1 MNTNTSS
8 LTERP
13 PEALMKVR
21 ERAFIMFSLILAAVI
36 GGLVGDII
44 GQFLPDG
51 AAKTL
56 FSRFFEVGFSPTTV
70 DLWAI
75 VFTVGLSIKINFVS
89 VLTMI
94 LVVVYFRWW
103 YL

>member
-1 MNTNTSS
+1 MRSS
-8 LTERP
+8 Q
-13 PEALMKVR
+13 
-21 ERAFIMFSLILAAVI
+21 RAFIMFSLILAAVV

-44 GQFLPDG
+44 GQFLPEG

-56 FSRFFEVGFSPTTV
+56 FSRAFEIGFSPATV
-70 DLWAI
+70 DLWAVI
-75 VFTVGLSIKINFVS
+75 FTVGLTIKINFVS

>member
-1 MNTNTSS
+1 MKSRE
-8 LTERP
+8 LTF
-13 PEALMKVR
+13 V
-21 ERAFIMFSLILAAVI
+21 MFSLILAAVV

-51 AAKTL
+51 SAKTL
-56 FSRFFEVGFSPTTV
+56 FSRAFEIGFDTTTI

-75 VFTVGLSIKINFVS
+75 TLSLGMTIKINFVS
-89 VLTMI
+89 VLTII
-94 LVVVYFRWW
+94 LVIAYFKWW

>member
-1 MNTNTSS
+1 
-8 LTERP
+8 
-13 PEALMKVR
+13 MKTR
-21 ERAFIMFSLILAAVI
+21 NKTFIIFSLILAAIV

-51 AAKTL
+51 AAKIL
-56 FSRFFEVGFSPTTV
+56 FSRAFEIGFDTTTI
-70 DLWAI
+70 DLWVI
-75 VFTVGLSIKINFVS
+75 TVSLGAQIKINFVS

-94 LVVVYFRWW
+94 LVIVYFKWW